1 MTDKQP
7 APVGDCHIAGKAVV
21 PEEFSQ
27 LEAVAKR
34 LQEALVSASIE
45 CAGKQQEALS
55 KAMEAYLEVSTPSV
69 MLSLLQQNADLK
81 AKRDALAD
89 ELNKRPEPAVYEA
102 EMNGFMSSVTKS
114 HYEECKR
121 DGVKTRVLY
130 TAPPAPVVQ
139 VPESLPKAPLVVG
152 YNDGWDACLA
162 EVLRLN
168 SQG

>member
-1 MTDKQP
+1 MNKQP

-21 PEEFSQ
+21 PEEFNQ

-69 MLSLLQQNADLK
+69 MLSLLQQNAELK
-81 AKRDALAD
+81 AERDALAA
-89 ELNKRPEPAVYEA
+89 ELNKQ
-102 EMNGFMSSVTKS
+102 
-114 HYEECKR
+114 
-121 DGVKTRVLY
+121 
-130 TAPPAPVVQ
+130 PAPVVK
-139 VPESLPKAPLVVG
+139 VPDSISVRTAIKDLEQADMVTTIAQAYKMAWNS
-152 YNDGWDACLA
+152 CRA

-168 SQG
+168 NQG